1 MSIEL
6 LKPVI
11 QKYPWGHTS
20 YLQQLLAAG
29 EDSIGEHWAELW
41 MGTHPAGMSR
51 VLFSDG
57 SSIGLDEFVRDHIA
71 VTVGRHRWDV
81 SDQGLPFLFKVLAVS
96 SPLSIQ
102 CHPTREQARHGFEA
116 EQAQG
121 IEADAAERSYRDTNH
136 KPEIISAVT
145 DFTALCG
152 FKKLDTIIALFR
164 RYLPEVFDLLFGSF
178 FEQEDLSEQIS
189 YRYLLEQILTLTGEK
204 RSVCMRMIHASMASL
219 QHIEAPEIRLMG
231 KLLSFY
237 PDDPSVLSPL
247 YLELYHLSPGEALYV
262 SAGVLHA
269 YIEGIGVEL
278 MAASDNVI
286 RGGLT
291 HKHIDIDQLM
301 SVVKF
306 SYRHRPMS
314 KPVREGSGRFA
325 YHTPAQ
331 DFELYRMG
339 SGSCT
344 VDARRF
350 LELAIQLEGNS
361 RFTYT
366 QGSGKGEKTFVL
378 ERGQSC
384 VIPAD
389 IASYTM
395 ECEGTAFIAGIPEE
409 MPLL

>member
-1 MSIEL
+1 MSIER

-20 YLQQLLAAG
+20 YLQQLVGADS
-29 EDSIGEHWAELW
+29 ESIGEHWAELW
-41 MGTHPAGMSR
+41 MGTHPAGMSQ
-51 VLFSDG
+51 VINSNG
-57 SSIGLDEFVRDHIA
+57 GSIGLDEFVRGHTP
-71 VTVGRHRWDV
+71 VSVGRHRWDV

-102 CHPTREQARHGFEA
+102 CHPTREQARRGYEA

-121 IEADAAERSYRDTNH
+121 LDSDAAERSYRDANH
-136 KPEIISAVT
+136 KPEIICAVT

-152 FKKLDTIIALFR
+152 FKRIETIIQLFT
-164 RYLPEVFDLLFGSF
+164 RYFPEVYDLLFGSF
-178 FEQEDLSEQIS
+178 FYQKDLSEELS
-189 YRYLLEQILTLTGEK
+189 YRYVLEQILTLSAEK
-204 RSVCMRMIHASMASL
+204 KTICMQMIHDSMASL
-219 QHIEAPEIRLMG
+219 RHIEEPEIQLVE

-247 YLELYHLSPGEALYV
+247 YLELYKLKPGEALYV
-262 SAGVLHA
+262 SAGVLHT

-291 HKHIDIDQLM
+291 HKHVDAAQLM
-301 SVVKF
+301 GLVKF
-306 SYRHRPMS
+306 SYRHRHPS
-314 KPVREGSGRFA
+314 QPIREASGRYA

-331 DFELYRMG
+331 DFELYRME
-339 SGSCT
+339 SGTCT
-344 VDARRF
+344 VDSRRF
-350 LELAIQLEGNS
+350 LELAIQLEGES
-361 RFTYT
+361 RFTY
-366 QGSGKGEKTFVL
+366 QQSSDKTPRTFRL

-384 VIPAD
+384 VLPAD
-389 IASYTM
+389 IHSYTM
-395 ECEGTAFIAGIPEE
+395 ECEGTAFMAGIPEQ